1 MTPAADETRRR
12 FLDHLTLER
21 RLSPLTTSAYRRDLA
36 ALTAW
41 CDGHG
46 FEEWQTLDGPALSRF
61 LADEHRS
68 GLAATSLARMLA
80 AIRAFVRWGR
90 KRGIF
95 ERDPAAGVH
104 APKLRRRLPATL
116 DVDEAARLVT
126 VETRD
131 DPLALR
137 DRALLE
143 LLYSSGLRLAEIS
156 ALDVGDLDLGEGLVR
171 VTGKGS
177 KTRVVPV
184 GSQARTALRSW
195 LKARIALAAPEA
207 KAVFISRRGT
217 RLAHRSIEAR
227 VALWGRRRGLDRRV
241 YPHLLR
247 HAFATHVLESSGDL
261 RAVQEL
267 LGHASLATTQVY
279 THLDFQ
285 HLARTY
291 DEAHPRARK
300 KRTAENG
307 QKAEGLAAVPAQEK
321 EGTRN
326 AS

>member
-1 MTPAADETRRR
+1 MTPAADAARER
-12 FLDHLTLER
+12 FLDHLALER
-21 RLSPLTTSAYRRDLA
+21 RLSPLTTRGYKRDLA
-36 ALTAW
+36 ALAAW
-41 CDGHG
+41 CEGNG
-46 FEEWQTLDGPALSRF
+46 IGEWLALDGPALSRF
-61 LADEHRS
+61 LADEHRR
-68 GLAATSLARMLA
+68 GLAASSLARMLA
-80 AIRAFVRWGR
+80 AIRAFARWGL
-90 KRGIF
+90 KHGVF

-116 DVDEAARLVT
+116 DVDEAARLV
-126 VETRD
+126 ELEAGG

-143 LLYSSGLRLAEIS
+143 LIYSSGLRLAEIA

-184 GSQARTALRSW
+184 GSRARAALQAW
-195 LKARIALAAPEA
+195 LKARLALAAPEA
-207 KAVFISRRGT
+207 KAVFISRRGR
-217 RLAHRSIEAR
+217 RLARRSIEAR

-291 DEAHPRARK
+291 DEAHPRARR
-300 KRTAENG
+300 KR
-307 QKAEGLAAVPAQEK
+307 KAEDKP
-321 EGTRN
+321 
-326 AS
+326 